1 MNNVWVEKFEKFLTN
16 DGRHRYIDK
25 STAKLIIEYV
35 EKEILQSEQPIIED
49 VVEDVEKAA
58 EDWVNTPHYD
68 DNGHKGSFKAGVK
81 WKKNQSNSIDAIGF
95 AEWIELEGFRIKGM
109 D

>member
-49 VVEDVEKAA
+49 VGEDVEKTA
-58 EDWVNTPHYD
+58 ENYTNEQGINYPLEKYYI
-68 DNGHKGSFKAGVK
+68 NMIRNQIKSAFKSGTQF
-81 WKKNQSNSIDAIGF
+81 KKS
-95 AEWIELEGFRIKGM
+95 K
-109 D
+109 